1 MFDAPF
7 FKISYTMKKM
17 IYMLVVALAVCLI
30 GCSEKKKTY
39 SDAKNDNV
47 LPTLMDVT
55 GKDTTDVIEKTREFC
70 GCLERNDVRGAIDM
84 LHSLVED
91 SISNLPEEL
100 ASRQWVALNNISGY
114 TYRIERIVFFKET
127 DCEVKLVAEMFKKE
141 KGDTRPNEIGII
153 LKPVRFRGEWYLT
166 LADSPSDA
174 TGGSAIKN

>member
-7 FKISYTMKKM
+7 FKIPYTMKR
-17 IYMLVVALAVCLI
+17 IFYMLVVALAVCLV

-39 SDAKNDNV
+39 SEAKNNNV

-55 GKDTTDVIEKTREFC
+55 GKDTTDVIEKTKEFS
-70 GCLERNDVRGAIDM
+70 GCLERNDVRGALDM
-84 LHSLVED
+84 LHSLAGD
-91 SISNLPEEL
+91 SIVSLPDEL

-141 KGDTRPNEIGII
+141 DGDPRPNEIGII

-166 LADSPSDA
+166 LADSPSDT